1 MVWTLIIKEMKK
13 NVILF
18 IVMLLSIACQ
28 NNILDTEPGKMSI
41 CFIHPDG
48 ITKATATAFEN
59 GDKIGLYVVET
70 PAPLQV
76 SGNYINNLQ
85 ATYNGTN
92 WTGDSGLKWPSTTSV
107 CDLYAYYPYMAVSSI
122 TAAPFAVL
130 QDQSAGTGP
139 CDFLWGKVASQAY
152 TTEAIPLQFGHK
164 LSKITLNLV
173 KGSDY
178 VGDLPTNAVFY
189 VHSTV
194 LNATVDLSTGSVT
207 KDPYGTARTITCH
220 KVDDATY
227 EAVIIPQRLSSRTPL
242 FEMVANGVSYL
253 VEGTFNF
260 KPGINHAFNV
270 TLNTST
276 ESIRI
281 EIGGEI
287 ENWN

>member
-1 MVWTLIIKEMKK
+1 MKK
-13 NVILF
+13 ILF
-18 IVMLLSIACQ
+18 GITSVLFLTISCQ
-28 NNILDTEPGKMSI
+28 KQEVGTDPGDMSI
-41 CFIHPDG
+41 RFIHPEAV
-48 ITKATATAFEN
+48 TRATETGFES

-76 SGNYINNLQ
+76 SGNYVNNLE
-85 ATYNGTN
+85 ATYNGSQ
-92 WTGDSGLKWPSTTSV
+92 WTGDTGLKWPSTESV
-107 CDLYAYYPYMAVSSI
+107 CDIYAYYPYMAVSTI
-122 TAAPFAVL
+122 TAAPFSVL
-130 QDQSAGTGP
+130 EDQSAGIGA
-139 CDFLWGKVASQAY
+139 CDFLWGKAVSEAY
-152 TTEAIPLQFGHK
+152 TTEDIPLQFSHK

-178 VGDLPTNAVFY
+178 VGDLPSNAVFY

-194 LNATVDLSTGSVT
+194 PDATVDLTTGSVT

-253 VEGTFNF
+253 VEGSFNF
-260 KPGINHAFNV
+260 KPGINYTFSV

>member
-1 MVWTLIIKEMKK
+1 MKQVIILIITALLFLLVSCQKQSPADSKA
-13 NVILF
+13 VI
-18 IVMLLSIACQ
+18 
-28 NNILDTEPGKMSI
+28 NIQ
-41 CFIHPDG
+41 FIHPDAA
-48 ITKATATAFEN
+48 TKATDSAFEN
-59 GDKIGLYVVET
+59 GDQIGLYVVET

-92 WTGDSGLKWPSTTSV
+92 WTGDSGLKWPSTTST

-122 TAAPFAVL
+122 TAAPFSVL
-130 QDQSAGTGP
+130 QDQSSGYGP
-139 CDFLWGKVASQAY
+139 CDFMWGKVADQAY
-152 TTEAIPLQFGHK
+152 TAEAIPLAFQHK
-164 LSKITLNLV
+164 LSKITLQLV
-173 KGSDY
+173 KGGSY
-178 VGDLPTNAVFY
+178 VGDLPNNAVFY

-194 LNATVDLSTGSVT
+194 TDATIDLTTGSVT
-207 KDPYGTARTITCH
+207 KDNYASARTITCH
-220 KVDDATY
+220 KVADDTY
-227 EAVIIPQRLSSRTPL
+227 EAVVIPQRLSSRTPL

-260 KPGINHAFNV
+260 KPGINHTFQV

-287 ENWN
+287 ANWN